1 MSIIKNQPPLES
13 AIGSESENNIYF
25 TSSKFFPKFRGEKLN
40 TSFQNIHRNKFNEYS
55 IKRDDVF
62 NSKERF
68 ITKENSFLNYSV
80 LDIGIRVLSLDGR
93 QVTETKSFNNGKF
106 SPLFDAAQVK
116 GNSPKKSK
124 KTRNIIMS
132 RVRNGRSIS
141 QMNRRKII
149 FETESKT
156 DISKIICCDASENKS
171 VPIDPLNRNRSFSE
185 LHNVKTFPDEV
196 TWDNHNFINYKTS
209 NENLFKLKDQFSI
222 DRNERRLQ
230 KDLLKNQ
237 KEDENYSHL
246 KSFVNIKFDPESNKK
261 KSSSKQNMLPGKIRP
276 STSLTIRKA
285 LNKPVKSSDPNFNF
299 NTFAKLGSIGY
310 NNLNQ
315 NQNSLIKLLRNDSNQ
330 TTNIDHSHI
339 NSFILN
345 QIDMSTEDL
354 NKNLIDDNH
363 LLIKPRLSNSKFI
376 KDPSKNISFIL
387 RNANKSSFLRTKG
400 EIEKK
405 NIENYNNPIMQPSLM
420 RAQTSLKE
428 TKTNFRKTSIMRSKT
443 PLKNSDS
450 PIRSMM
456 KKLSG
461 FTGLSKIQRENIKK
475 EIGDA
480 SSNRSDDITLREY
493 IGKEKTI
500 DSRS

>member
-13 AIGSESENNIYF
+13 AIGFESENNIYF

-40 TSFQNIHRNKFNEYS
+40 TSFQNVHRNKFNEYS
-55 IKRDDVF
+55 IKREDVL
-62 NSKERF
+62 NSKEKF
-68 ITKENSFLNYSV
+68 VTKENSFSNYSV

-106 SPLFDAAQVK
+106 SPLFDAAQIK

-141 QMNRRKII
+141 QMNKRKII

-156 DISKIICCDASENKS
+156 DISKLIYCESENKS

-185 LHNVKTFPDEV
+185 LHNVKTLPDEI

-222 DRNERRLQ
+222 DKNERRLQ

-237 KEDENYSHL
+237 KEDENCSHL

-261 KSSSKQNMLPGKIRP
+261 RSSPKQNIMPGKIRP
-276 STSLTIRKA
+276 STTLRTRKA
-285 LNKPVKSSDPNFNF
+285 LNKPIKSSDPNFNF
-299 NTFAKLGSIGY
+299 NTFAKLEPIG
-310 NNLNQ
+310 NLNK
-315 NQNSLIKLLRNDSNQ
+315 NQNSLIKLFRNDSNQ
-330 TTNIDHSHI
+330 TTNIDNSHI

-354 NKNLIDDNH
+354 NKNFIDDNH

-376 KDPSKNISFIL
+376 KDSCKNISFIL
-387 RNANKSSFLRTKG
+387 RNENKSSFLRTRG

-405 NIENYNNPIMQPSLM
+405 SIENYNNLIMQPPLM

-428 TKTNFRKTSIMRSKT
+428 TKTNFRKKPIMRSKT
-443 PLKNSDS
+443 PLKNFES

-500 DSRS
+500 ELRS